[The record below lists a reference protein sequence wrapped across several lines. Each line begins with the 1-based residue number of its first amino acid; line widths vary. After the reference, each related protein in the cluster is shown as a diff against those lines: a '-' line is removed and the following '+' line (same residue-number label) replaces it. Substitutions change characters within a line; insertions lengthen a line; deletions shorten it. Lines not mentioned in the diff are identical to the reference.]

1 MRSVSGVGRVA
12 ALGAVIAAV
21 VLVAIILFGGGA
33 NSYTVKG
40 RFINAGQ
47 LVKGNPVET
56 GGVAIGSVKDI
67 KITDD
72 SQAEITMKIDDAH
85 SPLRE
90 GTRATIRQFSQSG
103 LANRYIDLTMP
114 PNGPKN
120 IADGGLIG
128 TDRTT
133 TAVDLDQLF
142 NTLDPPTR
150 KNLQKFFINQ
160 ARQFQG
166 RENAA
171 NIGWRYLNPSFSTS
185 ARLFRELT
193 RDTPV
198 LVHFLRNSSKLVTA
212 LAERKPDLAELITN
226 LNLTFK
232 ALGDQKVALAQAV
245 ANLPPFMRQANTTF
259 VNLRSA
265 LNDVDPFVDASK
277 PVARRL
283 GPFLHQAR
291 AFARGARPTVRDFS
305 VAIQRRGR
313 DNDLINF
320 FQSVP
325 ALYDIALV
333 QKSRSVSPGGRRV
346 SVGDVRGALPEMADA
361 FKGGTPEVAKGRPY
375 TTDLMGWF
383 DDFSTT
389 GSGFDALGATSRSH
403 NSFDETLFGGPV
415 KQAQYK
421 RCPGAAEAR
430 ATDGSNVFSG
440 PQQQELDCKESDRA
454 TGP

>member
-12 ALGAVIAAV
+12 ALGALIAAV
-21 VLVAIILFGGGA
+21 VLVAIVLFGGA
-33 NSYTVKG
+33 NSYTVKAD
-40 RFINAGQ
+40 FINAGQ

-56 GGVAIGSVKDI
+56 GGVAIGSVKGI
-67 KITDD
+67 KITDNG
-72 SQAEITMKIDDAH
+72 QAEITMKIDGAH

-103 LANRYIDLTMP
+103 LANRYIDLQMP
-114 PNGPKN
+114 PNGGGK
-120 IADGGLIG
+120 ISDGGRIG
-128 TDRTT
+128 VDQTT

-142 NTLDPPTR
+142 NTLDTPTR

-160 ARQFQG
+160 ARQFKD
-166 RENAA
+166 REDAA
-171 NIGWRYLNPSFSTS
+171 NAGWRYLNPSFATS

-198 LVHFLRNSSKLVTA
+198 LEHFLINSSKLVTA
-212 LAERKPDLAELITN
+212 LAQRKPDLAELITN

-232 ALGDQKVALAQAV
+232 ALGDQKLALAQAV
-245 ANLPPFMRQANTTF
+245 HNLPPFMRQANTTF

-291 AFARGARPTVRDFS
+291 AFAHGARPTVRDFS

-333 QKSRSVSPGGRRV
+333 QKDRSVAPGGRRV
-346 SVGDVRGALPEMADA
+346 SVGNVRGAFPEMADA
-361 FKGGTPEVAKGRPY
+361 FKGGTPETAKARPY

-389 GSGFDALGATSRSH
+389 GSGFDALGAMSRSH
-403 NSFDETLFGGPV
+403 NFVDEALNGGPV
-415 KQAQYK
+415 KQGQYK
-421 RCPGAAEAR
+421 RCPGAAEAQAPDR
-430 ATDGSNVFSG
+430 SNVFSSQV
-440 PQQQELDCKESDRA
+440 QQQLDCKESDRA